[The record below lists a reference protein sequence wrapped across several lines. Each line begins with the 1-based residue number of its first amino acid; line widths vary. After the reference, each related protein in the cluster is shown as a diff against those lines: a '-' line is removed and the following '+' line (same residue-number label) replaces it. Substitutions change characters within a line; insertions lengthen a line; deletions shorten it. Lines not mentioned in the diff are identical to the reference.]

1 MLRFQELCFGAVI
14 FVAATTG
21 AAQADNTSAAPAGS
35 APTGSAPT
43 GGTSSGSTSSGS
55 TSSGSTSSGST
66 PEVASQTSEK
76 DAVQYGVGIRLRNVR
91 GPKGLIG
98 LFVESSPG
106 GISEIGYGVD
116 LIRRRGNTELQLGF
130 ELEHLQPAE
139 GVWIQS
145 NTDVSWQGPMTPG
158 DEADYIVSPKH
169 NPKGDSLGWATIEF
183 TFINHAELGK
193 HLALRYGGGLGI
205 GIVTGSLWRYNV
217 VCSNGSTNANPE
229 PGCVPPDVDPNGT
242 ATLSS
247 TDGNMM
253 IQKYNLPPVFPVVNA
268 ILGLQIRPFSKAT
281 INIEGGIRTFPFFGA
296 SGAFFF

>member
-14 FVAATTG
+14 WVVAITG
-21 AAQADNTSAAPAGS
+21 VAHADDTAAAPAGGTP
-35 APTGSAPT
+35 AGS
-43 GGTSSGSTSSGS
+43 SSSS
-55 TSSGSTSSGST
+55 
-66 PEVASQTSEK
+66 EAASQIFEK
-76 DAVQYGVGIRLRNVR
+76 NEVQYGVGIRLRNVR

-98 LFVESSPG
+98 LFVERAPG
-106 GISEIGYGVD
+106 GISELGYGID

-145 NTDVSWQGPMTPG
+145 NTDVAAG

-193 HLALRYGGGLGI
+193 HLAIRYGGGAGI

-217 VCSNGSTNANPE
+217 ICNGATNASPE
-229 PGCVPPDVDPNGT
+229 PGCVPPGDPFNGSG
-242 ATLSS
+242 TLSP
-247 TDGNMM
+247 DGNMM

>member
-1 MLRFQELCFGAVI
+1 MLRFQELCFAAVI
-14 FVAATTG
+14 WVAATTS
-21 AAQADNTSAAPAGS
+21 AARADDAAGGAPAG
-35 APTGSAPT
+35 
-43 GGTSSGSTSSGS
+43 GT
-55 TSSGSTSSGST
+55 
-66 PEVASQTSEK
+66 PAVAGQTSEHNE
-76 DAVQYGVGIRLRNVR
+76 VQYGVGIRLRNVR

-98 LFVESSPG
+98 LFVERAPG

-130 ELEHLQPAE
+130 ELEHLQPTE

-145 NTDVSWQGPMTPG
+145 NTDVSAG

-169 NPKGDSLGWATIEF
+169 NPNGDSLGWFTIEF

-193 HLALRYGGGLGI
+193 HLALRYGGGAGI

-217 VCSNGSTNANPE
+217 ICNGATNASPE
-229 PGCVPPDVDPNGT
+229 PGCVPPGDPFNGSG
-242 ATLSS
+242 ALSP
-247 TDGNMM
+247 DGNMM